1 MEPCLFASADLRPN
15 EARALE
21 ALFRAGGLS
30 RAALARVLG
39 LTRSTTGALV
49 QTLLDAGLVRDRTD
63 ASGSFH
69 DHETRVG
76 RPGILVEIDGDGA
89 FFLGSY
95 VGVDR
100 IVVIAVD
107 LGGKVR
113 ARASTA
119 FAGAGSAP
127 NKAAYTISKLVAEVI
142 SQLPT
147 GARLSGLNV
156 AVPGFLADD
165 GVTYHAPILGW
176 HGVNLAELLPAPLG
190 VDLAVLLENDA
201 NAVAVAETYRCRG
214 KEGTAGDNLVVL
226 IENGVGGGII
236 SGGDLHRGQLLGAGE
251 IGHIPIGDEG
261 FVYDAQRPG
270 RLETYIGKDA
280 LFARYCHVGGTQT
293 TIEGFTQA
301 VASGEPAA
309 ISAASDWARW
319 LARGLATLTCILQP
333 GRIVI
338 AGSVSVVYPFVSTQV
353 EAYLS
358 TFVVEGYPLPRIE
371 MSRVGADGPAL
382 GAAYILHQSA
392 LSGDTRFPLRGHSN
406 WRTGN
411 ASQG

>member
-1 MEPCLFASADLRPN
+1 MLVSPDLRPN

-21 ALFRAGGLS
+21 ALFHAGGLS
-30 RAALARVLG
+30 RAALARALG

-49 QTLLDAGLVRDRTD
+49 QTLIDAGLVRDRTD
-63 ASGSFH
+63 GSGAFH
-69 DHETRVG
+69 DNETRVG

-113 ARASTA
+113 ARASMA
-119 FAGAGSAP
+119 FAGTGSAP
-127 NKAAYTISKLVAEVI
+127 SKAAYTISKLAAEVI
-142 SQLPT
+142 FQLPPN
-147 GARLSGLNV
+147 ARPSGLNV

-176 HGVNLAELLPAPLG
+176 HGVNLAEFLPAALG
-190 VDLAVLLENDA
+190 IDLSVLLENDA
-201 NAVAVAETYRCRG
+201 NAVAVAETYRCRR
-214 KEGTAGDNLVVL
+214 KEGMAEDNLVVL
-226 IENGVGGGII
+226 IENGVGGGIV
-236 SGGDLHRGQLLGAGE
+236 SGGDLYRGQLLGAGE

-280 LFARYCHVGGTQT
+280 LFARYHHVGGTQT
-293 TIEGFTQA
+293 TIEGFAQA

-309 ISAASDWARW
+309 NTAASDWARW

-338 AGSVSVVYPFVSTQV
+338 AGSVSVVYPFVSAQV

-392 LSGDTRFPLRGHSN
+392 LSGDARFPLRGHRN